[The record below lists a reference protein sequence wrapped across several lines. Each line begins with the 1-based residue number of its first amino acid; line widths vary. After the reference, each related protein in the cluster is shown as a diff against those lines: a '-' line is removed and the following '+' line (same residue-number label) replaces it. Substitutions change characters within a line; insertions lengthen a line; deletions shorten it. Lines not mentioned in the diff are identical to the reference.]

1 MKPNAPVIAN
11 RHPQTDPRSAF
22 TLVEMLVVLA
32 IISLLAGVV
41 VVNIAPQLNMGNRG
55 KALAQIQ
62 TFATALQTY
71 RLEQGR
77 YPTQEQGLEALVQKP
92 TRAPIPPRYPEGGYL
107 SSRIL
112 PLDPW
117 GNPYIYLSPGRN
129 NEPFEVLSY
138 GSDAEEGGSGSAADL
153 SSAVPE

>member
-1 MKPNAPVIAN
+1 MTHHVPATAN
-11 RHPQTDPRSAF
+11 RFPQTASRSGF

-92 TRAPIPPRYPEGGYL
+92 TRPPIPPRYPEGGYL
-107 SSRIL
+107 SSRTL